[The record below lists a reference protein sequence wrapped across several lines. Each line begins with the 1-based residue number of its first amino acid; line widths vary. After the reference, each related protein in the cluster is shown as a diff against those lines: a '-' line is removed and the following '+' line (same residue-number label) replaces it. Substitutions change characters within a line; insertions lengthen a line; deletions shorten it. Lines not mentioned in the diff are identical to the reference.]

1 MLAAVRHIGTRT
13 LRRTLGIVALAALTA
28 GVVQAQ
34 GPITL
39 FISAVDASGAAVDD
53 LKPEEISYKESG
65 NAGKI
70 VSVEKFSLPVKLTIA
85 VDNGSESETAL
96 SHYRSSLT
104 DLVNL
109 LPMDMEV
116 TLITM
121 APQPR
126 MVVRP
131 TTKREEILRG
141 LTRFAPE
148 QQPARFTDTIV
159 EYSQRLEKEVK
170 DSKDKRLS
178 YSPVLIL
185 VSTTAPES
193 TSYPNVADVSKA
205 IANIANV
212 GGRVHI
218 AMTTTKVGSTESVAD
233 LNSGRQ
239 ALIGIPL
246 TKQTRGRYEG
256 LAQSSRLA
264 TLLPEYGK
272 NVLDAHNRQIKQ
284 VKVTIERPA
293 GATGN
298 PQDLDVRLLR
308 PGLNGGVSGN
318 GLFYP

>member
-1 MLAAVRHIGTRT
+1 MLGAVRHLGTRT
-13 LRRTLGIVALAALTA
+13 LKRKLGIVALAGLTA

-39 FISAVDASGAAVDD
+39 YISAVDASGAAVDD
-53 LKPEEISYKESG
+53 LKPEEISYKEAG

-85 VDNGSESETAL
+85 VDNGPDSPSAF
-96 SHYRSSLT
+96 SHYRTGLT
-104 DLVNL
+104 DLVNQ
-109 LPMDMEV
+109 LPPEMEV

-126 MVVRP
+126 MVVKP
-131 TTKREEILRG
+131 TTNREEILRG
-141 LTRFAPE
+141 VTRFGPDD
-148 QQPARFTDTIV
+148 QPARFTDTIV

-170 DSKDKRLS
+170 DSKGKRLP
-178 YSPVLIL
+178 YSPALII
-185 VSTTAPES
+185 VSTTAAES

-205 IANIANV
+205 ISNIANL

-218 AMTTTKVGSTESVAD
+218 AMTVTKVGSTEAVAD

-246 TKQTRGRYEG
+246 TKETRGRYEG

-272 NVLDAHNRQIKQ
+272 NVVDSHKRQVKQ

-293 GATGN
+293 GATGGL
-298 PQDLDVRLLR
+298 QDLDVRLLR

-318 GLFYP
+318 GVFYP

>member
-1 MLAAVRHIGTRT
+1 MLGAVRHLGTRT
-13 LRRTLGIVALAALTA
+13 LKRTLGIVALAGLTA

-39 FISAVDASGAAVDD
+39 YISAVDASGAAVDD
-53 LKPEEISYKESG
+53 LKPEEISYKEAG

-70 VSVEKFSLPVKLTIA
+70 VSVEKFSLPIKLTIA
-85 VDNGSESETAL
+85 VDNGPDSETAL
-96 SHYRSSLT
+96 GHYRKGLT

-141 LTRFAPE
+141 MTRFAPD

-159 EYSQRLEKEVK
+159 EYGQRLEKEA
-170 DSKDKRLS
+170 KDKRLS
-178 YSPVLIL
+178 YSPVLIM
-185 VSTTAPES
+185 VSTTAAES

-205 IANIANV
+205 VASIANL

-218 AMTTTKVGSTESVAD
+218 AMTTTKLGSAESVED

-239 ALIGIPL
+239 ALIGIQL
-246 TKQTRGRYEG
+246 TKVTRGRYEG

-272 NVLDAHNRQIKQ
+272 NVVDAHNRQIKQ
-284 VKVTIERPA
+284 MKVTVERPA

-308 PGLNGGVSGN
+308 PGLNGGVSGT